1 MKKTFALTTEN
12 GKLTCPELDGYE
24 LPEHQED
31 DVVSEA
37 WASNP
42 DRTGEAPLMYKAG
55 YTEAR
60 DKFEFTREDIRN
72 AFLYAISLTAEGH
85 NGEYSSGNDPD
96 IEIQF
101 GEDADEY
108 IASLRTARTPIAI
121 EVEIDAPIYADDAFG
136 KTYLIGKGVA
146 TNPDGTVKGRWV
158 YE

>member
-1 MKKTFALTTEN
+1 MKKIFALTTEN
-12 GKLTCPELDGYE
+12 GKLTCPELAGYE

-42 DRTGEAPLMYKAG
+42 DRTGEAPLMYKVG

-60 DKFEFTREDIRN
+60 EKFEFTREDMIDLVEAIKDYTYESGGVFGYDDRE
-72 AFLYAISLTAEGH
+72 ASEFVDIFL
-85 NGEYSSGNDPD
+85 NG
-96 IEIQF
+96 
-101 GEDADEY
+101 
-108 IASLRTARTPIAI
+108 RTARTPIAI
-121 EVEIDAPIYADDAFG
+121 EVEMDAPIYADDAFG